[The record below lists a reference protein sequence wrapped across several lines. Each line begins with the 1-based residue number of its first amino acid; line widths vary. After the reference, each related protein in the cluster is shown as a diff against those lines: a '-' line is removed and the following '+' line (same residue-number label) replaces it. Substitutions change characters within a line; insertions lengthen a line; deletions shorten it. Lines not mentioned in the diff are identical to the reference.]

1 MDIVALANQVREQR
15 KKPPVA
21 QASIRDWFGKLIVR
35 DWTNVKEIE
44 KLSRNPDTAG
54 WLVGLATVMQ
64 IVQQLVDEMPMPP
77 SFPGEQELLD
87 YFLAYSPHTE
97 KGRLEDEELVR
108 EEDDIP
114 RVKGLATCP
123 KCQSNDVSMSM
134 RTTRA
139 GDEGQTTFY
148 RCFSCKQQWR

>member
-1 MDIVALANQVREQR
+1 MDVVALANQVRAENKQA
-15 KKPPVA
+15 PVA
-21 QASIRDWFGKLIVR
+21 QKNIRDWFGKLIVR
-35 DWTNVKEIE
+35 EWTSSKELE
-44 KLSRNPDTAG
+44 KMRHNPETAG
-54 WLVGLATVMQ
+54 WLVGVATIMQ
-64 IVQQLVDEMPMPP
+64 IVQQLVDEMPIPP
-77 SFPGEQELLD
+77 YFSGEQELLD

-97 KGRLEDEELVR
+97 QGRLEDEELVR

-114 RVKGLATCP
+114 RVKGLGVCP

-139 GDEGQTTFY
+139 GDEGQTIFY